1 MKHAHR
7 MGGKMDTTWKGPY
20 IVYKNMG
27 KGKYQLKSKTG
38 KILKKLFN
46 GVLLKEY
53 YSPCS
58 IQEQPTTTA

>member
-1 MKHAHR
+1 
-7 MGGKMDTTWKGPY
+7 MDTTWKGPY